1 MKRWKSFAA
10 AGIFVLLT
18 VLKLALPQH
27 SAGLRER
34 VLYFI
39 DRDDDYVELAQTLGS
54 HVTESRFG
62 EKLVEVFGR
71 AREDKTPPSPSPEPM
86 LLPRTLS
93 DSDET
98 APTFAEQ
105 TPSPSPSPTP
115 APTPTPTPTPSPT
128 PTPEPV
134 PTSSPEPTPEPS
146 EQPEAVSAF
155 LSSQAEFDG
164 YAIPANVRTDMPEIP
179 FEYTSPVDGYDSS
192 GFGYRVHPI
201 QGTVKFHYG
210 TDFAAD
216 SGDSVSAFAD
226 GYVYAAGESDS
237 YGKYLILTHEGGF
250 ASLYAHLSEFVA
262 HEGDMV
268 ERGQTIGRVGQT
280 GKATGPH
287 LHFELFLNDVYIN
300 PEYYV

>member
-1 MKRWKSFAA
+1 MKRWKSLAA

-39 DRDDDYVELAQTLGS
+39 DRDDNYVELAQTLGS

-62 EKLVEVFGR
+62 EKLVETFGR
-71 AREDKTPPSPSPEPM
+71 TREDKSPPSPSPSPSPEPM
-86 LLPRTLS
+86 LLPQTLP
-93 DSDET
+93 DAEAT
-98 APTFAEQ
+98 APAFAEQ
-105 TPSPSPSPTP
+105 TPPPPPTPTPMP
-115 APTPTPTPTPSPT
+115 APTPS
-128 PTPEPV
+128 
-134 PTSSPEPTPEPS
+134 PEPS
-146 EQPEAVSAF
+146 EQPEAVDAF
-155 LSSQAEFDG
+155 MASQAEFDG
-164 YAIPANVRTDMPEIP
+164 YAIPSNVRTDMPEIP

-268 ERGQTIGRVGQT
+268 KRGQTIGRVGQT
-280 GKATGPH
+280 GNATGPH

>member
-1 MKRWKSFAA
+1 MKRWKSCAA

-54 HVTESRFG
+54 HITEGRFG

-71 AREDKTPPSPSPEPM
+71 AREDKTPPSPSPSPEPM
-86 LLPRTLS
+86 LLPRTLP

-105 TPSPSPSPTP
+105 TPSPFPE
-115 APTPTPTPTPSPT
+115 PTPTPSPT
-128 PTPEPV
+128 PEPAPTP
-134 PTSSPEPTPEPS
+134 SPEPTSEPN

-155 LSSQAEFDG
+155 LSSQTEFDG
-164 YAIPANVRTDMPEIP
+164 YVIPANVRTDMPEIP

-216 SGDSVSAFAD
+216 NGDSVFAFAD

-280 GKATGPH
+280 GNATGPH

>member
-1 MKRWKSFAA
+1 MKRWKSLAA
-10 AGIFVLLT
+10 AGIFMLLT
-18 VLKLALPQH
+18 VLKLAMPQH
-27 SAGLRER
+27 SAGLREW
-34 VLYFI
+34 VLCFI
-39 DRDDDYVELAQTLGS
+39 DRDDNYVELAQTLGS
-54 HVTESRFG
+54 QVTESRFG
-62 EKLVEVFGR
+62 EKLVEAFGR
-71 AREDKTPPSPSPEPM
+71 AREDKSPPSPSPSPEPM
-86 LLPRTLS
+86 LLPRTLP
-93 DSDET
+93 EPEAT
-98 APTFAEQ
+98 APAFAEE
-105 TPSPSPSPTP
+105 TPPPSPTP
-115 APTPTPTPTPSPT
+115 APTPVPTQ
-128 PTPEPV
+128 TPEPV
-134 PTSSPEPTPEPS
+134 QTPSAEPA

-155 LSSQAEFDG
+155 VASQAEFEG

-268 ERGQTIGRVGQT
+268 QRGQTIGRVGQT
-280 GKATGPH
+280 GNATGPH

>member
-1 MKRWKSFAA
+1 MKRWKSLAA

-18 VLKLALPQH
+18 VLKLAMPQH
-27 SAGLRER
+27 SAGLREW
-34 VLYFI
+34 VLCFI
-39 DRDDDYVELAQTLGS
+39 DRDDNYVELAQTLGS
-54 HVTESRFG
+54 QVTESRFG
-62 EKLVEVFGR
+62 EKLVEAFGR
-71 AREDKTPPSPSPEPM
+71 AREDKSPPSPSPSPEPM
-86 LLPRTLS
+86 LLPRTLP
-93 DSDET
+93 EPEAT
-98 APTFAEQ
+98 APAFAEE
-105 TPSPSPSPTP
+105 TPPPSPTP
-115 APTPTPTPTPSPT
+115 APTPVPTQ
-128 PTPEPV
+128 TPEPV
-134 PTSSPEPTPEPS
+134 QTPSAEPA

-155 LSSQAEFDG
+155 VASQAEFEG
-164 YAIPANVRTDMPEIP
+164 CAIPANVRTDMPEIP
-179 FEYTSPVDGYDSS
+179 FEYTSPVVGYDSS

-268 ERGQTIGRVGQT
+268 QRGQTIGRVGQT
-280 GKATGPH
+280 GNATGPH

>member
-18 VLKLALPQH
+18 ELKLALPQH

-71 AREDKTPPSPSPEPM
+71 AREAETPPTPSPSPEPM
-86 LLPRTLS
+86 LLPRPLP

-98 APTFAEQ
+98 APTFAEP
-105 TPSPSPSPTP
+105 TPEP
-115 APTPTPTPTPSPT
+115 APTP
-128 PTPEPV
+128 
-134 PTSSPEPTPEPS
+134 SPEPTPEPS

-226 GYVYAAGESDS
+226 GYVYAAGESNS

-262 HEGDMV
+262 HEGDMI

-280 GKATGPH
+280 GNATGPH

>member
-1 MKRWKSFAA
+1 M
-10 AGIFVLLT
+10 
-18 VLKLALPQH
+18 
-27 SAGLRER
+27 
-34 VLYFI
+34 
-39 DRDDDYVELAQTLGS
+39 
-54 HVTESRFG
+54 
-62 EKLVEVFGR
+62 
-71 AREDKTPPSPSPEPM
+71 
-86 LLPRTLS
+86 
-93 DSDET
+93 
-98 APTFAEQ
+98 
-105 TPSPSPSPTP
+105 
-115 APTPTPTPTPSPT
+115 
-128 PTPEPV
+128 
-134 PTSSPEPTPEPS
+134 
-146 EQPEAVSAF
+146 
-155 LSSQAEFDG
+155 SSQTEFDG
-164 YAIPANVRTDMPEIP
+164 YAIPANVRTDMPEKP

-216 SGDSVSAFAD
+216 NGDSVFAFAD

-280 GKATGPH
+280 GNATGPH

>member
-1 MKRWKSFAA
+1 MVSISDRE
-10 AGIFVLLT
+10 
-18 VLKLALPQH
+18 LP
-27 SAGLRER
+27 S
-34 VLYFI
+34 
-39 DRDDDYVELAQTLGS
+39 
-54 HVTESRFG
+54 
-62 EKLVEVFGR
+62 
-71 AREDKTPPSPSPEPM
+71 PSPSPEPM
-86 LLPRTLS
+86 LLPRTLP

-105 TPSPSPSPTP
+105 TPSPLPE
-115 APTPTPTPTPSPT
+115 PTPTPSPT
-128 PTPEPV
+128 PEPAPTP
-134 PTSSPEPTPEPS
+134 SPEPTSEPS

-155 LSSQAEFDG
+155 LSSQTEFDG

-216 SGDSVSAFAD
+216 NGDSVFAFAD

-268 ERGQTIGRVGQT
+268 ERGQMIGRVGQT
-280 GKATGPH
+280 GNATGPH